1 VQRRDFIRIVITGTV
16 ASLACGRERAAGS
29 GPAAPEPDL
38 SGESNAVCHAVRDGR
53 GFTLPK
59 PKRHWRMQRAATRK
73 HMTYTTRTRVRPTAE
88 D

>member
-1 VQRRDFIRIVITGTV
+1 MKAKHIKRRAIPKKG
-16 ASLACGRERAAGS
+16 
-29 GPAAPEPDL
+29 
-38 SGESNAVCHAVRDGR
+38 
-53 GFTLPK
+53 LPK